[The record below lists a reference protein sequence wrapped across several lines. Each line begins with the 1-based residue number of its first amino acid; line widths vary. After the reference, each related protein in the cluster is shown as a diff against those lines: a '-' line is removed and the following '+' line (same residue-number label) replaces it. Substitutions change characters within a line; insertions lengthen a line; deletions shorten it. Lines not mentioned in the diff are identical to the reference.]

1 MGKTPNDEAKVMML
15 CEEAHDF
22 RSKLNEVF
30 YGPKGESADE
40 RKIFAETVV
49 SQDLKKF
56 DDYLGKHS
64 TKFVVGDQPTVAD
77 FQLYEYIKSG
87 LSLDEGQT
95 LLEKYSNIKRFLK
108 TIEELPE
115 IKAYLAKA
123 QAEIPMNNKGKVC
136 FC

>member
-22 RSKLNEVF
+22 RLKLNAIF

-40 RKIFAETVV
+40 RKIFAETIV
-49 SQDLKKF
+49 SQNLKKF
-56 DDYLGKHS
+56 DDYLGRYQ
-64 TKFVVGDQPTVAD
+64 TKFAVGDQPTVAD

-87 LSLDEGQT
+87 LLLDDGQT

-115 IKAYLAKA
+115 IKDYIAKA
-123 QAEIPMNNKGKVC
+123 HAQLPMNNKGKVC
-136 FC
+136 FW